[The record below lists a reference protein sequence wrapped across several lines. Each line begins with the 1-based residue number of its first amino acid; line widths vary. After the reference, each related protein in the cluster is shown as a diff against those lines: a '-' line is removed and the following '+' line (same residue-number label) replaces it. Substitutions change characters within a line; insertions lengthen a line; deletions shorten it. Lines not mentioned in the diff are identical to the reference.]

1 MSLNNQ
7 GTIFFIGAGP
17 GNPELLTKKAVRLIK
32 SADIVLYDRLVNPFI
47 LQLIRPETEII
58 DVGKKPYHKH
68 IQQQQINE
76 QIVTAA
82 QNHRCVV
89 RLKGGDPAIFGRVH
103 EEISAI
109 RQYDID
115 FEVIPGITTAS
126 ATVASLGLGLTI
138 RNIASKVTFTTG
150 HFKDDNHQ
158 TTDVTSLLNG
168 GTLAIYMGVKRLK
181 TIMHDIYQA
190 TQIDYP
196 VIIVFNVSSYNE
208 KYYYGTV
215 KTIHDQVANMRDTNT
230 PGMIIVGEIADASLI
245 SKSIKE
251 KNEQQ
256 RILVSGPREKA
267 LDKAFELYEEGHWC
281 VINPIDFKNAHASQQ
296 ELLRQL
302 TAENYDAVIDVV

>member
-17 GNPELLTKKAVRLIK
+17 GNPELLTKKAERLIK

-47 LQLIRPETEII
+47 LQLVKPETEII

-68 IQQQQINE
+68 IQQQQINN
-76 QIVTAA
+76 QLVIAA

-103 EEISAI
+103 EEIDAI
-109 RQYDID
+109 RQHDIN

-138 RNIASKVTFTTG
+138 RNVASKVTFTTG
-150 HFKDDNHQ
+150 HFQDDSHQ

-181 TIMHDIYQA
+181 VIMNDIYQA
-190 TQIDYP
+190 TGIDYP
-196 VIIVFNVSSYNE
+196 VVIVFNVSSYNE
-208 KYYYGTV
+208 KCYYGTV
-215 KTIHDQVANMRDTNT
+215 RTIYNQIAKMEETST
-230 PGMIIVGEIADASLI
+230 PGIIIVGEIADI
-245 SKSIKE
+245 SRISNCNNE
-251 KNEQQ
+251 NCEQQ
-256 RILVSGPREKA
+256 RILVSGPREQV
-267 LDKAFELYEEGHWC
+267 LNKAFELYEEGHWC
-281 VINPIDFKNAHASQQ
+281 VINPVESKHLHESQQ
-296 ELLRQL
+296 SLLKQLKAETYDTVIEL
-302 TAENYDAVIDVV
+302 V